1 MKCKFA
7 AFSTEMQGRLSRV
20 SSAFTIFQEDTKGVD
35 FEYIYIYI
43 VHALSQLK
51 RIYGNSI
58 YEIGEIQ
65 SVNSLKTEFGFS
77 LM

>member
-20 SSAFTIFQEDTKGVD
+20 SSAFTIFQEDTKVLILNI
-35 FEYIYIYI
+35 YIYIYI

-58 YEIGEIQ
+58 YEIAEIQ
-65 SVNSLKTEFGFS
+65 SVNSLKNLG
-77 LM
+77 LV